1 MTRAFVRP
9 GVVAQAVV
17 DHSSKSGLARPN
29 DRVKPAIGEL
39 LTHHGDVG
47 IGVERAVSLVED
59 REVGQA
65 TNDRMSVGMHDNAEQ
80 ILFRVHGAIPHPV
93 PAEHR
98 GPIGH
103 GGHRCGA
110 DVYAKKCTATL
121 EMAIESPLRGIDAG
135 LASSLARVSD
145 VDDNQ
150 VRLTRRG
157 HGLFDSVTD
166 CYPMTEPGD

>member
-65 TNDRMSVGMHDNAEQ
+65 TNDRMSVGAHDNAEQ

-93 PAEHR
+93 AAEHR
-98 GPIGH
+98 GPRGH

-110 DVYAKKCTATL
+110 DVHSEQCTASL
-121 EMAIESPLRGIDAG
+121 KMRSSPRSAAWMRDWGRASRGFPM
-135 LASSLARVSD
+135 
-145 VDDNQ
+145 
-150 VRLTRRG
+150 LTTIRSG
-157 HGLFDSVTD
+157 SPGSAKACSTAPLTVT
-166 CYPMTEPGD
+166 